1 MCPSVPQSNTP
12 TEAAVRR
19 APLCGVRVVPFQI
32 SYKMKTDAFE
42 FTKKQKK
49 DNRPDSVSRLAQAAP
64 LPLLGVGPIHT
75 QALTTLVRPYS
86 TSRPRFNAWKEALD
100 RRASELRSLRSAT
113 SQPPLGASS
122 AAATASDGGTKG
134 ARTACEKGPHVY
146 QHPTTIIKAVVPSI
160 ARSRRAVVLCD

>member
-1 MCPSVPQSNTP
+1 MVPCASLRATRP

-32 SYKMKTDAFE
+32 SYKKNLTHLNSP
-42 FTKKQKK
+42 KK

-122 AAATASDGGTKG
+122 AAAPASDGGTKG